1 MRPAWLAWCL
11 TPVLG
16 AMAAALWPQNWLNL
30 ANPVLVVVA
39 FAAIFAC
46 CKSNTRSLGIGLLT
60 GLAGAGLFIEAVT
73 RQQANML
80 AADCDN
86 QTITAEFKVTGLP
99 EQKGRQQRLWV
110 SSNSDSLQH
119 CFKTFPASIR
129 LSYWQPQQS
138 LQQGD
143 TFTASVKLRRPHSN
157 SNPGGFDY
165 VAWLWRKGVNASGY
179 IKSLDSV
186 APADSIS
193 LRDRLRQQIDRVL
206 AGHPAKGW
214 VEALSFGYRAN
225 VTPPQWQQARETGLA
240 HLLAISGLHLGL
252 VAGALLLLMALVA
265 KIIPRDQP
273 WPSLVFFAPAL
284 VGTAFYATLA
294 GWPLSTQRAWL
305 MLCLFVLAAI
315 VNWRLPKFMAW
326 AVAALL
332 CLVWQPLNVIDA
344 GFYLSFAAVWVL
356 LWFSQAAQ
364 TLGGKLWL
372 ACKLQFALLLGMLPL
387 QLWFFGGFSLL
398 SVPMNLVFVPLLA
411 LLLLPALLI
420 VSAGLLVNL
429 AIADIGLVWIAD
441 SIYLFQ
447 RLLEWV
453 HQATAGYWFAWQA
466 LGRPP
471 AVLWLLI
478 LAATLVVMLPR
489 GLALRIPASVVLM
502 AALIGLFKPAAK
514 LTESE
519 FSITA
524 FDAGQGTALLVQTAS
539 HNMIYDTGAAWRS
552 GGSAMQSMILPSMSA
567 LGVKRLDLAV
577 ISHSDNDHAGG
588 LDALLSRYP
597 NTKVVGGSTSVCA
610 KGFKQSFDKVLIEA
624 IWPLQGVH
632 EDNDDSCVLRLSS
645 SYGVALLTGD
655 ISRKV
660 EAKLVTQQADL
671 AADWLLVPHHGSKTS
686 SSEGFINSVRPSV
699 AVITSGYNNRYQLP
713 AKEVTARYQR
723 LLPELTLLNTADSGA
738 IRTNF
743 TKHCQPCVT
752 TQHQQ
757 KRWWQ

>member
-1 MRPAWLAWCL
+1 
-11 TPVLG
+11 
-16 AMAAALWPQNWLNL
+16 MAAALWPQNWLDL
-30 ANPVLVVVA
+30 ANPVLAVVVVVVA
-39 FAAIFAC
+39 FVAIFAC
-46 CKSNTRSLGIGLLT
+46 YKTSTRSLCISLLA

-80 AADCDN
+80 SAGCDN
-86 QTITAEFKVTGLP
+86 QTITAEFKITRLP

-110 SSNSDSLQH
+110 SSDSDSLKH
-119 CFKTFPASIR
+119 CFKTLPASIR
-129 LSYWQPQQS
+129 LSYWQPQQD
-138 LQQGD
+138 LQQPLRQGD

-165 VAWLWRKGVNASGY
+165 VAWLWRKGVSAGGY
-179 IKSLDSV
+179 IKSLESV
-186 APADSIS
+186 APADSMS

-273 WPSLVFFAPAL
+273 WPSLVLFAPAL

-305 MLCLFVLAAI
+305 MLCLFVFAAI

-332 CLVWQPLNVIDA
+332 CLMWQPLNVIDA

-420 VSAGLLVNL
+420 VCAGLLVNL
-429 AIADIGLVWIAD
+429 AIADIGLIWIAD
-441 SIYLFQ
+441 SLYLFQ
-447 RLLEWV
+447 QLLEWV

-478 LAATLVVMLPR
+478 LAATLIAMLPR
-489 GLALRIPASVVLM
+489 GLGLRIPASVALI
-502 AALIGLFKPAAK
+502 AALIGLFKPSAK
-514 LTESE
+514 LTEGE

-524 FDAGQGTALLVQTAS
+524 FDAGQGTTLLVQTHS
-539 HNMIYDTGAAWRS
+539 QNIIYDTGAGWRS
-552 GGSAMQSMILPSMSA
+552 GGSAMQSMILPALSA
-567 LGVKRLDLAV
+567 LGVKQVDLIV

-588 LDALLSRYP
+588 LSALLEQYP
-597 NTKVVGGSTSVCA
+597 GTEVIGGETRHCGLGLKRQV
-610 KGFKQSFDKVLIEA
+610 DKVQIDA
-624 IWPLQGVH
+624 VWPLQGTNK
-632 EDNDDSCVLRLSS
+632 DNDDSCVLKISS
-645 SYGVALLTGD
+645 PYGSALLTGD
-655 ISRKV
+655 ISRAV
-660 EAKLVTQQADL
+660 EAKLLQQPVNVV
-671 AADWLLVPHHGSKTS
+671 ADWLLVPHHGSKTS
-686 SSEGFINSVRPSV
+686 SSKAFIKAVRPSV

-713 AKEVTARYQR
+713 ASEVTERYQQ
-723 LLPELTLLNTADSGA
+723 LLPGLKLLNTGDSGA
-738 IRTNF
+738 VTTQFSLQCR
-743 TKHCQPCVT
+743 PCVT
-752 TQHQQ
+752 TQRQQ
-757 KRWWQ
+757 RRWWQ